1 MQRVER
7 AAFTGSS
14 SPVLTGTNAPAGA
27 SSAAATGGANSV
39 NGVMP
44 TTSGPLYIPS
54 RLLEL
59 DPRYILGK
67 FTMAQCST
75 ALLR

>member
-7 AAFTGSS
+7 AAFTGGS
-14 SPVLTGTNAPAGA
+14 SPVLSGTNVPAGA

-54 RLLEL
+54 QLLEL

-67 FTMAQCST
+67 FTTAQF
-75 ALLR
+75 